1 MESTT
6 LRNFINNAEPLTIN
20 AIINKE
26 IIKVECRHG
35 NAILLSEEDFLKM
48 INSRENLELISSK

>member
-1 MESTT
+1 METT
-6 LRNFINNAEPLTIN
+6 SLRYFINNTEPLTIN

-26 IIKVECRHG
+26 IIKIECRHG

-48 INSRENLELISSK
+48 INSRENLELVSK

>member
-1 MESTT
+1 MEITS

-26 IIKVECRHG
+26 IIKIECRQG

-48 INSRENLELISSK
+48 INSRENLELVSK

>member
-26 IIKVECRHG
+26 IINIECRHG

-48 INSRENLELISSK
+48 INSRENLELISK